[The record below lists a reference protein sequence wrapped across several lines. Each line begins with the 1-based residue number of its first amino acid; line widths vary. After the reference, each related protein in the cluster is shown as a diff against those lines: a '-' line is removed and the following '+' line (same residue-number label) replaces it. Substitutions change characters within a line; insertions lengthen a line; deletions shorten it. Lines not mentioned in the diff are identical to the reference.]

1 MVEMKVLMRL
11 SHLLPHLHHRPARPE
26 GVEERSRG
34 DEGTWVMMMWC
45 MLMIRADCGRQGA
58 MDSEQSMCAQGE
70 EQRGGVEHARGG
82 AEGRSRGEEQ
92 RGGVEHVRGGV
103 EGRSRGEE

>member
-70 EQRGGVEHARGG
+70 EQRGG
-82 AEGRSRGEEQ
+82 AEGRSRGEEK
-92 RGGVEHVRGGV
+92 RGGVEHVRGGA
-103 EGRSRGEE
+103 EGRRRGGE